1 MDAISQ
7 NKPEKQLHRHTGV
20 LFEIV
25 FLLLPHHSVV
35 KILGL
40 ALFTNFKCKKRIEGD
55 VIWEKT
61 AISSCIHT
69 SSTHG
74 RWRFAAKAAIKE

>member
-1 MDAISQ
+1 MTYIY
-7 NKPEKQLHRHTGV
+7 LHYKAWDLEDGGA
-20 LFEIV
+20 LS
-25 FLLLPHHSVV
+25 FLTEMHSVV